1 MMIYPSVTDL
11 IRANKVPDRYTLVI
25 ATAKRAREILSTGIT
40 FTDCNSDKPVT
51 IALHEINENKVS
63 FKNPDNTG
71 ASASFG
77 TIMVGMPDD
86 AELNELVSSENL
98 FNN

>member
-11 IRANKVPDRYTLVI
+11 IRTNKVPDRYTLVI
-25 ATAKRAREILSTGIT
+25 ATAKRAREILQTGIT

-63 FKNPDNTG
+63 FKKPDLSG
-71 ASASFG
+71 SFSSAD
-77 TIMVGMPDD
+77 TIMVGSAND
-86 AELNELVSSENL
+86 AELNELVSV
-98 FNN
+98 NN

>member
-25 ATAKRAREILSTGIT
+25 ATAKRAREILNSGIT

-63 FKNPDNTG
+63 FKKPDSNG
-71 ASASFG
+71 FQSFDS
-77 TIMVGMPDD
+77 IMVGTPDD
-86 AELNELVSSENL
+86 AELNQLVAGEML
-98 FNN
+98 NN

>member
-25 ATAKRAREILSTGIT
+25 ATAKRAREILQTGIT

-63 FKNPDNTG
+63 FKKPDSSNG
-71 ASASFG
+71 IQSFDS
-77 TIMVGMPDD
+77 IMVGATADED
-86 AELNELVSSENL
+86 ELNQLVSVEI
-98 FNN
+98 NN